1 MINKANIYNHKKN
14 QAKRIANRILEF
26 CKDLIIFPA
35 SFSVLKKKLVE
46 SVIMELTLQLYNNG
60 TRRKNTVRNSFADSL
75 AWDWEDLLWKGFT
88 FMSSL
93 VICESYYKD
102 IGL

>member
-14 QAKRIANRILEF
+14 QAKRIANRILEL

-60 TRRKNTVRNSFADSL
+60 TRRKILVATAL
-75 AWDWEDLLWKGFT
+75 PIALLGIERIYSEKA
-88 FMSSL
+88 L
-93 VICESYYKD
+93 
-102 IGL
+102 LL